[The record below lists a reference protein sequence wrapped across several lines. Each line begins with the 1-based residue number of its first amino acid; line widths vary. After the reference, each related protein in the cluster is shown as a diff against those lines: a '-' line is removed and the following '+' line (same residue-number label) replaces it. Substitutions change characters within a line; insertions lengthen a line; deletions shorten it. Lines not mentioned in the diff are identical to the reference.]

1 MARAST
7 ADEALG
13 RNSTKFLSLDE
24 IIVVGS
30 ELSCSGWKKYPK
42 KTQIRLVGYQRGNG
56 SGHMYGEKALAEGF
70 VEVYKER
77 ELGFPVLAYGDYIR
91 YHPRASVVSPLG
103 EDEQTRLWKESKFS
117 GHPVQK
123 LRGTIPRNLS
133 EYPRAK

>member
-1 MARAST
+1 LRRGMARAST
-7 ADEALG
+7 ADEDL
-13 RNSTKFLSLDE
+13 RRKYTKFLSLDE
-24 IIVVGS
+24 IIVGS

-91 YHPRASVVSPLG
+91 YHPRASTVSPLG
-103 EDEQTRLWKESKFS
+103 EDE
-117 GHPVQK
+117 
-123 LRGTIPRNLS
+123 
-133 EYPRAK
+133 